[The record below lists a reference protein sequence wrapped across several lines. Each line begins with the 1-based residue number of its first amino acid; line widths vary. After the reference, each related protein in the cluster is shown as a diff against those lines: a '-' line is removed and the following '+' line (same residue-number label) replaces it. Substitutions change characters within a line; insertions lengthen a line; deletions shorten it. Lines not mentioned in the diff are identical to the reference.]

1 MSSSKKIAKNT
12 IFLYIRMLLVMGV
25 TLYSSRIILQALGIS
40 DYGIYNVVGGIVTM
54 FGFINGAMSSV
65 TQRYISYDI
74 GKGDLNKV
82 QKTFS
87 LTLTI
92 HILIALLILIIGE
105 SAGLWYIN
113 NQLVFPPERIFAVN
127 VVFQFSLFTLFLNI
141 IQVPYNALILA
152 HERMNVY
159 AYVSIIEV
167 MLKLGSVF
175 LLLKFGNDKLI
186 LYSILTF
193 GIALIIRITY
203 QIYCRINFK
212 ESKFKLEYDKKY
224 FHELISYSGWNL
236 FGSLSL
242 VGKNQGVNMILNLF
256 FGTTVNAAY
265 GISMQVQAAVT
276 QFVSNFQSA
285 LNPQIIQNYAGDNK
299 ERSLNL
305 IFLGAKFSFFV
316 MLMITVPVMGNID
329 YILKLWLGNNVPSY
343 TAPFLKISLIALL
356 VDSMSGPFMTGIHA
370 TGKIKTYQ
378 IFIGGINLVVPIIV
392 YFILSRGYD
401 ASTAFV
407 ILLFFSLCSLILRVF
422 FLKKEYLFSFSSL
435 FKKLILPLI
444 IVSLLSFVV
453 KTVLNN
459 LISVNNLMNLFIW
472 LVINTLFLGLIIFFG
487 GIEKNMRIQILRF
500 VRKALKLN

>member
-1 MSSSKKIAKNT
+1 
-12 IFLYIRMLLVMGV
+12 MLLVMGV

-54 FGFINGAMSSV
+54 FGFINGAMSSA

-74 GKGDLNKV
+74 GKGDLIKV

-92 HILIALLILIIGE
+92 HMLIALLILIIGE
-105 SAGLWYIN
+105 SIGLWYIN

-193 GIALIIRITY
+193 CIALIIRITY

-224 FHELISYSGWNL
+224 FRELMSYSGWNL

-285 LNPQIIQNYAGDNK
+285 LNPQIIQNYAADNK

-316 MLMITVPVMGNID
+316 MLMITVPVMANID

-343 TAPFLKISLIALL
+343 SAPFLKISLVALL
-356 VDSMSGPFMTGIHA
+356 VDSISGPFMTGIQA
-370 TGKIKTYQ
+370 TGRIRLYQ
-378 IFIGGINLVVPIIV
+378 IFVGGINLLVPVAV
-392 YFILSRGYD
+392 YFILNQGFD
-401 ASTAFV
+401 ATVTFI
-407 ILLFFSLCSLILRVF
+407 ILLLFSLGSLVLRVF
-422 FLKKEYLFSFSSL
+422 FLKKSYLFTFYSFCE
-435 FKKLILPLI
+435 KLILPLI
-444 IVSLLSFVV
+444 VISLFAFLLKSG
-453 KTVLNN
+453 LNN
-459 LISVNNLMNLFIW
+459 IMTVNNFFDLLIWSVIYNFALGLLILFFGIDKQMRFRISV
-472 LVINTLFLGLIIFFG
+472 FFM
-487 GIEKNMRIQILRF
+487 KTLRF
-500 VRKALKLN
+500 NQ